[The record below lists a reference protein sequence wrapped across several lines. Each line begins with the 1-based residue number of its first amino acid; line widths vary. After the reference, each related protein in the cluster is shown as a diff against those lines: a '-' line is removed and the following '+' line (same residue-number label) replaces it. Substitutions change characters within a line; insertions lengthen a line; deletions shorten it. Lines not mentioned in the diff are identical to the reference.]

1 MKKKTKNKIIVLTL
15 LLIVYLFGIY
25 TQPDTKTENK
35 EKFSTKERQTEV
47 INETSNNLK
56 VTYLDVGQADS
67 ILIEE
72 NNEYMLIDAGNNEDG
87 PKLVN
92 YFKSLGIEKF
102 EYVIGTHAHEDHI
115 GGMDDIIKNFS
126 IGTFY
131 MPEVLTTTKTFED
144 VLDALGEKNVTL
156 SIPKTNATF
165 KLGDA
170 TVKVLYVGTEDES
183 DLNDTSIVLKVTYQN
198 VSFLLTGD
206 ASTKVEEKLNPAD
219 LESTVLKVGH
229 HGSSTATNEKFLNT
243 VNPKYAIISVGEN
256 NQYEHPHTTVLNTLA
271 AHNITTY
278 RTDQDGTI
286 KVITDGTNIEINT
299 SKTDTNG

>member
-1 MKKKTKNKIIVLTL
+1 MKRKKKLVSSFIILIIVG
-15 LLIVYLFGIY
+15 IFYLFQNYPTSEIS
-25 TQPDTKTENK
+25 ENINK
-35 EKFSTKERQTEV
+35 R
-47 INETSNNLK
+47 INEVPVTSEERIE
-56 VTYLDVGQADS
+56 VTFIDVGQADS
-67 ILIEE
+67 ILLE
-72 NNEYMLIDAGNNEDG
+72 NEGHYMLVDAGNNEDG

-92 YFKSLGIEKF
+92 YFKNQNIHQF
-102 EYVIGTHAHEDHI
+102 DYVIGTHPHEDHI
-115 GGMDDIIKNFS
+115 GGLDNIIEGFDIN
-126 IGTFY
+126 TFY
-131 MPEVLTTTKTFED
+131 MPDVITTTKTFED
-144 VLDALGEKNVTL
+144 VLDALGEKNMTL

>member
-1 MKKKTKNKIIVLTL
+1 MKRKKKLVSSFIILIIVG
-15 LLIVYLFGIY
+15 IFYLFQNYPTNEVSKNI
-25 TQPDTKTENK
+25 NK
-35 EKFSTKERQTEV
+35 R
-47 INETSNNLK
+47 INEVPVTSEERLE
-56 VTYLDVGQADS
+56 VTFFDVGQADS
-67 ILIEE
+67 ILLE
-72 NNEYMLIDAGNNEDG
+72 NEGHYMLVDAGNNEDG

-92 YFKSLGIEKF
+92 YLKNQNIHQFD
-102 EYVIGTHAHEDHI
+102 YVIGTHPHEDHI
-115 GGMDDIIKNFS
+115 GGLDNIIEGFDIN
-126 IGTFY
+126 TFY
-131 MPEVLTTTKTFED
+131 MPDVITTTKTFED
-144 VLDALGEKNVTL
+144 VLDALGEKNMTL

>member
-1 MKKKTKNKIIVLTL
+1 MKRKKKLVSSFIILIIVG
-15 LLIVYLFGIY
+15 IFYLFQNY
-25 TQPDTKTENK
+25 PTSKVSENINK
-35 EKFSTKERQTEV
+35 RVNEVPVTSEERLEV
-47 INETSNNLK
+47 TFI
-56 VTYLDVGQADS
+56 DVGQADS
-67 ILIEE
+67 ILLE
-72 NNEYMLIDAGNNEDG
+72 NEGHYMLVDAGNNEDG

-92 YFKSLGIEKF
+92 YLKNQNIHQFD
-102 EYVIGTHAHEDHI
+102 YVIGTHPHEDHI
-115 GGMDDIIKNFS
+115 GGLDNIIEGFDIN
-126 IGTFY
+126 TFY
-131 MPEVLTTTKTFED
+131 MPDVITTTKTFED
-144 VLDALGEKNVTL
+144 VLDALGEKNMTL

>member
-1 MKKKTKNKIIVLTL
+1 MKRKKKLVSSFIILM
-15 LLIVYLFGIY
+15 IVGIFYLFQNYPTSEIS
-25 TQPDTKTENK
+25 ENINK
-35 EKFSTKERQTEV
+35 R
-47 INETSNNLK
+47 INEVPVTSEERLE
-56 VTYLDVGQADS
+56 VTFIDVGQADS
-67 ILIEE
+67 ILLE
-72 NNEYMLIDAGNNEDG
+72 NEGHYMLVDAGNNEDG

-92 YFKSLGIEKF
+92 YFKNQNIHQF
-102 EYVIGTHAHEDHI
+102 DYVIGTHPHEDHI
-115 GGMDDIIKNFS
+115 GGLDNIIEGFDIN
-126 IGTFY
+126 TFY
-131 MPEVLTTTKTFED
+131 MPDVITTTKTFED
-144 VLDALGEKNVTL
+144 VLDALGEKNMTL

>member
-1 MKKKTKNKIIVLTL
+1 NYPTNEVSKNI
-15 LLIVYLFGIY
+15 
-25 TQPDTKTENK
+25 NK
-35 EKFSTKERQTEV
+35 R
-47 INETSNNLK
+47 INEVPVTSEERLE
-56 VTYLDVGQADS
+56 VTFIDVGQADS
-67 ILIEE
+67 ILLE
-72 NNEYMLIDAGNNEDG
+72 NEGHYMLVDAGNNEDG

-92 YFKSLGIEKF
+92 YLKNQNIHQFD
-102 EYVIGTHAHEDHI
+102 YVIGTHPHEDHI
-115 GGMDDIIKNFS
+115 GGLDNIIEGFDIN
-126 IGTFY
+126 TFY
-131 MPEVLTTTKTFED
+131 MPDVITTTKTFED
-144 VLDALGEKNVTL
+144 VLDALGEKNMTL

>member
-1 MKKKTKNKIIVLTL
+1 MKRKKKLVSSFIILIIVG
-15 LLIVYLFGIY
+15 IFYLFQNYPTNEVSKNI
-25 TQPDTKTENK
+25 NK
-35 EKFSTKERQTEV
+35 R
-47 INETSNNLK
+47 INEVPVTSEERLE
-56 VTYLDVGQADS
+56 VTFIDVGQADS
-67 ILIEE
+67 ILLE
-72 NNEYMLIDAGNNEDG
+72 NEGHYMLVDAGNNEDG

-92 YFKSLGIEKF
+92 YLKNQNIHQFD
-102 EYVIGTHAHEDHI
+102 YVIGTHPHEDHI
-115 GGMDDIIKNFS
+115 GGLDNIIEGFDIN
-126 IGTFY
+126 TFY
-131 MPEVLTTTKTFED
+131 MPDVITTTKTFED
-144 VLDALGEKNVTL
+144 VLDALGEKNMTL

-170 TVKVLYVGTEDES
+170 TVKVLYVGTENES

>member
-1 MKKKTKNKIIVLTL
+1 MKRKKKLVSSFIILIIVG
-15 LLIVYLFGIY
+15 IFYLFQNYPTSEIS
-25 TQPDTKTENK
+25 ENINK
-35 EKFSTKERQTEV
+35 R
-47 INETSNNLK
+47 INEVPVTSEERLE
-56 VTYLDVGQADS
+56 VTFIDVGQADS
-67 ILIEE
+67 ILLE
-72 NNEYMLIDAGNNEDG
+72 NEGHYMLVDAGNNEDG

-92 YFKSLGIEKF
+92 YFKNQNIHQF
-102 EYVIGTHAHEDHI
+102 DYVIGTHPHEDHI
-115 GGMDDIIKNFS
+115 GGLDNIIEGFDIN
-126 IGTFY
+126 TFY
-131 MPEVLTTTKTFED
+131 MPDVITTTKTFED
-144 VLDALGEKNVTL
+144 ILDALGEKNMTL

>member
-1 MKKKTKNKIIVLTL
+1 MKRKKKLVSSFIILIIVG
-15 LLIVYLFGIY
+15 IFYLFQNYPTNEVSKNI
-25 TQPDTKTENK
+25 NK
-35 EKFSTKERQTEV
+35 R
-47 INETSNNLK
+47 INEVPVTSEERLE
-56 VTYLDVGQADS
+56 VTFIDVGQADS
-67 ILIEE
+67 ILLE
-72 NNEYMLIDAGNNEDG
+72 NEGHYMLVDAGNNEDG

-92 YFKSLGIEKF
+92 YLKNQNIHQFD
-102 EYVIGTHAHEDHI
+102 YVIGTHPHEDHI
-115 GGMDDIIKNFS
+115 GGLDNIIEGFDIN
-126 IGTFY
+126 TFY
-131 MPEVLTTTKTFED
+131 MPDVITTTKTFED
-144 VLDALGEKNVTL
+144 VLDALGEKNMTL

-229 HGSSTATNEKFLNT
+229 HGSVTATNEKFLNT

-278 RTDQDGTI
+278 RTDQDRTI

>member
-1 MKKKTKNKIIVLTL
+1 MKRKKKLVSSFIILIIVG
-15 LLIVYLFGIY
+15 IFYLFQNYPTNEVSKNI
-25 TQPDTKTENK
+25 NK
-35 EKFSTKERQTEV
+35 R
-47 INETSNNLK
+47 INEVPVTSEERLE
-56 VTYLDVGQADS
+56 VTFIDVGQADS
-67 ILIEE
+67 ILLE
-72 NNEYMLIDAGNNEDG
+72 NEGHYMLVDAGNNEDG

-92 YFKSLGIEKF
+92 YFKNQNIHQF
-102 EYVIGTHAHEDHI
+102 DYVIGTHPHEDHI
-115 GGMDDIIKNFS
+115 GGLDNIIEGFDIN
-126 IGTFY
+126 TFY
-131 MPEVLTTTKTFED
+131 MPDVITTTKTFED

>member
-1 MKKKTKNKIIVLTL
+1 MKRKKKLVSSFIILIIVGIL
-15 LLIVYLFGIY
+15 YLFQNYPTNEVSKNI
-25 TQPDTKTENK
+25 NK
-35 EKFSTKERQTEV
+35 R
-47 INETSNNLK
+47 INEVPVTSEERLE
-56 VTYLDVGQADS
+56 VTFIDVGQADS
-67 ILIEE
+67 ILLE
-72 NNEYMLIDAGNNEDG
+72 NEGHYMLVDAGNNEDG

-92 YFKSLGIEKF
+92 YLKNQNIHQFD
-102 EYVIGTHAHEDHI
+102 YVIGTHPHEDHI
-115 GGMDDIIKNFS
+115 GGLDNIIEGFDIN
-126 IGTFY
+126 TFY
-131 MPEVLTTTKTFED
+131 MPDVITTTKTFED

>member
-1 MKKKTKNKIIVLTL
+1 MKRKKKLVSSFIILIIVG
-15 LLIVYLFGIY
+15 IFYLFQNYPTNEVSKNI
-25 TQPDTKTENK
+25 NK
-35 EKFSTKERQTEV
+35 R
-47 INETSNNLK
+47 INEVPVTSEERLE
-56 VTYLDVGQADS
+56 VTFIDVGQADS
-67 ILIEE
+67 ILLE
-72 NNEYMLIDAGNNEDG
+72 NEGHYMLVDAGNNEDG

-92 YFKSLGIEKF
+92 YFKNQNIHQF
-102 EYVIGTHAHEDHI
+102 DYVIGTHPHEDHI
-115 GGMDDIIKNFS
+115 GGLDNIIEGFDIN
-126 IGTFY
+126 TFY
-131 MPEVLTTTKTFED
+131 MPDVITTTKTFED

-156 SIPKTNATF
+156 SLPKTNATF

>member
-1 MKKKTKNKIIVLTL
+1 MKRKKKLVSSFIILIIVG
-15 LLIVYLFGIY
+15 IFYLFQNYPTNEVSKNI
-25 TQPDTKTENK
+25 NK
-35 EKFSTKERQTEV
+35 R
-47 INETSNNLK
+47 INEVPVTSEERLE
-56 VTYLDVGQADS
+56 VTFIDVGQADS
-67 ILIEE
+67 ILIE
-72 NNEYMLIDAGNNEDG
+72 NEGHYMLVDAGNNEDG

-92 YFKSLGIEKF
+92 YFKNQNIHQF
-102 EYVIGTHAHEDHI
+102 DYVIGTHPHEDHI
-115 GGMDDIIKNFS
+115 GGLDNIIEGFDIN
-126 IGTFY
+126 TFY
-131 MPEVLTTTKTFED
+131 MPDVITTTKTFED

>member
-1 MKKKTKNKIIVLTL
+1 MKRKKKLVSSFIILIIVG
-15 LLIVYLFGIY
+15 IFYLFHNYPTNEVSKNI
-25 TQPDTKTENK
+25 NK
-35 EKFSTKERQTEV
+35 R
-47 INETSNNLK
+47 INEVPVTSEERLE
-56 VTYLDVGQADS
+56 VTFIDVGQADS
-67 ILIEE
+67 ILLE
-72 NNEYMLIDAGNNEDG
+72 NEGHYMLVDAGNNEDG

-92 YFKSLGIEKF
+92 YLKNQNIHQFD
-102 EYVIGTHAHEDHI
+102 YVIGTHPHEDHI
-115 GGMDDIIKNFS
+115 GGLDNIIEGFDIN
-126 IGTFY
+126 TFY
-131 MPEVLTTTKTFED
+131 MPDVITTTKTFED

>member
-1 MKKKTKNKIIVLTL
+1 MRRKKKLLSSFIILM
-15 LLIVYLFGIY
+15 IVGIFYLFQNYPTSEVSKNI
-25 TQPDTKTENK
+25 NK
-35 EKFSTKERQTEV
+35 R
-47 INETSNNLK
+47 INEVPVTSEERLE
-56 VTYLDVGQADS
+56 VTFIDVGQADS
-67 ILIEE
+67 ILLE
-72 NNEYMLIDAGNNEDG
+72 NEGHYMLVDAGNNEDG

-92 YFKSLGIEKF
+92 YFKNQNIHQF
-102 EYVIGTHAHEDHI
+102 DYVIGTHPHEDHI
-115 GGMDDIIKNFS
+115 GGLDNIIENFDIN
-126 IGTFY
+126 TFY
-131 MPEVLTTTKTFED
+131 MPDVITTTKTFED
-144 VLDALGEKNVTL
+144 VLDALGEKNMTL

-206 ASTKVEEKLNPAD
+206 ASTKVEEKLNQAD
-219 LESTVLKVGH
+219 LASTVLKVGH
-229 HGSSTATNEKFLNT
+229 HGSVTATNEKFLNT

>member
-1 MKKKTKNKIIVLTL
+1 MKRKKKLVSSFIILIIVG
-15 LLIVYLFGIY
+15 IFYLFQNY
-25 TQPDTKTENK
+25 PTSKVSENINK
-35 EKFSTKERQTEV
+35 RVNEVPVTSEERLEV
-47 INETSNNLK
+47 TFI
-56 VTYLDVGQADS
+56 DVGQADS
-67 ILIEE
+67 ILLE
-72 NNEYMLIDAGNNEDG
+72 NEGHYMLVDAGNNEDG

-92 YFKSLGIEKF
+92 YFKNQNIHQF
-102 EYVIGTHAHEDHI
+102 DYVIGTHPHEDHI
-115 GGMDDIIKNFS
+115 GGLDNIIENFDIN
-126 IGTFY
+126 TFY
-131 MPEVLTTTKTFED
+131 MPDVITTTKTFED
-144 VLDALGEKNVTL
+144 VLDALGEKNMTL

>member
-1 MKKKTKNKIIVLTL
+1 MKRKKKLVSSFIILIIVG
-15 LLIVYLFGIY
+15 IFYLFQNYPTSEIS
-25 TQPDTKTENK
+25 ENINK
-35 EKFSTKERQTEV
+35 R
-47 INETSNNLK
+47 INEVPVTSEERLE
-56 VTYLDVGQADS
+56 VTFIDVGQADS
-67 ILIEE
+67 ILLE
-72 NNEYMLIDAGNNEDG
+72 NEGHYMLVDAGNNEDG

-92 YFKSLGIEKF
+92 YFKNQNIHQF
-102 EYVIGTHAHEDHI
+102 DYVIGTHPHEDHI
-115 GGMDDIIKNFS
+115 GGLDNIIEGFDIN
-126 IGTFY
+126 TFY
-131 MPEVLTTTKTFED
+131 MPDVITTTKTFED
-144 VLDALGEKNVTL
+144 VLDALGEKNMTL

-219 LESTVLKVGH
+219 LESTVLKVRH

>member
-1 MKKKTKNKIIVLTL
+1 MKRKKKLVSSFIILIIVG
-15 LLIVYLFGIY
+15 IFYLFQNYPTSEIS
-25 TQPDTKTENK
+25 ENINK
-35 EKFSTKERQTEV
+35 R
-47 INETSNNLK
+47 INEVPVTSEERLE
-56 VTYLDVGQADS
+56 VTFIDVGQADS
-67 ILIEE
+67 ILLE
-72 NNEYMLIDAGNNEDG
+72 NEGHYMLVDAGNNEDG

-92 YFKSLGIEKF
+92 YFKNQNIHQF
-102 EYVIGTHAHEDHI
+102 DYVIGTHPHEDHI
-115 GGMDDIIKNFS
+115 GGLDNIIEGFDIN
-126 IGTFY
+126 TFY
-131 MPEVLTTTKTFED
+131 MPDVITTTKTFED
-144 VLDALGEKNVTL
+144 VLDSLAGKNMTL

>member
-1 MKKKTKNKIIVLTL
+1 MKRKKKLVSSFIILIIVG
-15 LLIVYLFGIY
+15 IFYLFQNYPTNEVSKNI
-25 TQPDTKTENK
+25 NK
-35 EKFSTKERQTEV
+35 R
-47 INETSNNLK
+47 INEVPVTSEERLE
-56 VTYLDVGQADS
+56 VTFIDVGQADS
-67 ILIEE
+67 ILLE
-72 NNEYMLIDAGNNEDG
+72 NEGHYMLVDAGNNEDG

-92 YFKSLGIEKF
+92 YLKNQNIHQFD
-102 EYVIGTHAHEDHI
+102 YVIGTHPHEDHI
-115 GGMDDIIKNFS
+115 GGLDNIIEDFDIN
-126 IGTFY
+126 TFY
-131 MPEVLTTTKTFED
+131 MPDVITTTKTFED
-144 VLDALGEKNVTL
+144 VLDALGEKNMTL

>member
-1 MKKKTKNKIIVLTL
+1 MKRKKKLVSSFIILIIVG
-15 LLIVYLFGIY
+15 IFYLFQNYPTNEVSKNI
-25 TQPDTKTENK
+25 NK
-35 EKFSTKERQTEV
+35 R
-47 INETSNNLK
+47 INEVPVTSEERLE
-56 VTYLDVGQADS
+56 VTFIDVGQADS
-67 ILIEE
+67 ILLE
-72 NNEYMLIDAGNNEDG
+72 NEGHYMLVDAGNNEDG

-92 YFKSLGIEKF
+92 YFKNQNIHQF
-102 EYVIGTHAHEDHI
+102 DYVIGTHPHEDHI
-115 GGMDDIIKNFS
+115 GGLDNIIEGFDIN
-126 IGTFY
+126 TFY
-131 MPEVLTTTKTFED
+131 MPDVITTTKTFED

-243 VNPKYAIISVGEN
+243 VNPKYA
-256 NQYEHPHTTVLNTLA
+256 
-271 AHNITTY
+271 
-278 RTDQDGTI
+278 
-286 KVITDGTNIEINT
+286 
-299 SKTDTNG
+299 